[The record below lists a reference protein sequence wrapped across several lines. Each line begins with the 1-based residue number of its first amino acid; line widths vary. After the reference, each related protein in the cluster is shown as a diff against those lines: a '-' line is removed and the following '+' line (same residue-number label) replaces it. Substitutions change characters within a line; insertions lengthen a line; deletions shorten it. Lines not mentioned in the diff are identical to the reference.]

1 MRGGEYLRSR
11 TVNWKHIV
19 SGLYAGV
26 MLIVLLLLYR
36 ASPMIGSTLLDHRS
50 ALCFAV
56 LVYVLALTV
65 QTQNFLKLLRT
76 KLTIPFSK
84 ALRTW
89 ALGQLA
95 NYLGPLQP
103 GLAVRFLF
111 FKRHG
116 VSTSVILSATLQ
128 QIHLS
133 LWVATGA
140 FAAATLLIGSELL
153 QLLGGLCILVFLAWP
168 MVVTFLR
175 QLLLA
180 IPLSH
185 RLNHYSKPI
194 APLLSAPPLALLPWF
209 SLQYILGTLLISVV
223 YASFGANLTV
233 GEALLIAT
241 TVYASSLVA
250 LLPNNLGLQD
260 AVYGAFAYS
269 GGLDLDTALSIILLL
284 RIAHVLACGLLV
296 IAIPRA
302 R

>member
-1 MRGGEYLRSR
+1 MDPK
-11 TVNWKHIV
+11 WKSIV
-19 SGLYAGV
+19 WGLYAAVILTLFWLVSWAWPEIGP
-26 MLIVLLLLYR
+26 ILLE
-36 ASPMIGSTLLDHRS
+36 HRS
-50 ALCFAV
+50 TLCFAII
-56 LVYVLALTV
+56 VYLLALAV
-65 QTQNFLKLLRT
+65 QTLNFLKLLQT

-84 ALRTW
+84 ALRAW

-111 FKRHG
+111 FRRHG
-116 VSTSVILSATLQ
+116 VSTPVILNATLQ

-140 FAAATLLIGSELL
+140 FAVSALLIGSDVL
-153 QLLGGLCILVFLAWP
+153 QLLGGLCILVFLTWP

-175 QLLLA
+175 RLLLI
-180 IPLSH
+180 IPFSH
-185 RLNHYSKPI
+185 RLNRYSKPI
-194 APLLSAPPLALLPWF
+194 TPLLSIPPVTLLPWF
-209 SLQYILGTLLISVV
+209 SLQYILGALLISVV

-260 AVYGAFAYS
+260 ALYGAFAYS
-269 GGLDLDTALSIILLL
+269 GGLDLSTVLSIILLL
-284 RIAHVLACGLLV
+284 RVAHILACGLLV
-296 IAIPRA
+296 ITISRA
-302 R
+302 S